1 MSEIEIRKSGRAGR
15 ITLARPDALNALT
28 YAMCSAAEK
37 AIDGWNE
44 DGSVDLIIIDA
55 EGRRAFCAGG
65 DIVEMHRRAKVGD
78 LDYGRRFWRDEYRL
92 NSKLAGSRLPVVTL
106 MQGYTMGGGVGI
118 GCHARHR
125 VVGESSR
132 IAMPECTIG
141 LVPDVGG
148 SFLLSRAPGSIGECM
163 GVTGTRAGPSDAIE
177 AGLAD
182 QFVPEQAWPELIDRL
197 TATGDLGAIED
208 FASPPSGGSGLFEE
222 RSLIDRIFSLPTI
235 PEIADALAEDGSEFA
250 NACLRRISGNSPL
263 SMACALKL
271 IRMQRNSPTLV
282 RALALEYRYVH
293 RSVEHS
299 DFIEGIRALVIDKDN
314 SPQWRHAGPDCVDA
328 SEVDALLS
336 PLGNLELNLEG
347 KH

>member
-1 MSEIEIRKSGRAGR
+1 MSEVKIRTSGRAGR

-28 YAMCSAAEK
+28 YAMCSAIEA

-44 DGSVDLIIIDA
+44 DGSVGLIIIDA

-65 DIVEMHRRAKVGD
+65 DIVEMHRRAMVGD

-92 NSKLAGSRLPVVTL
+92 NSKLANSRLPVVTL

-118 GCHARHR
+118 GCHAQHR
-125 VVGESSR
+125 VVCESSR

-163 GVTGTRAGPSDAIE
+163 GVAGTRAGPSDAIV

-182 QFVPEQAWPELIDRL
+182 HFVPGQAWPELVDRL
-197 TATGDLGAIED
+197 TATGNIGVIDD
-208 FASPPSGGSGLFEE
+208 FASPPPADPGLAGA
-222 RSLIDRIFSLPTI
+222 RPLIDRIFSLPI
-235 PEIADALAEDGSEFA
+235 MPKIVDALEEDGSEFA
-250 NACLRRISGNSPL
+250 DACLKRIAGNSPL

-271 IRMQRNSPTLV
+271 IRMQRNSSTLGQ
-282 RALALEYRYVH
+282 ALALEYRYVH
-293 RSVEHS
+293 RSVEHT

-314 SPQWRHAGPDCVDA
+314 SPNWRHAGPGCVDA

-336 PLGNLELNLEG
+336 TLGNLELNLEG

>member
-1 MSEIEIRKSGRAGR
+1 MSEIEIRTSGRAGR

-28 YAMCSAAEK
+28 YAMCSAIEG

-44 DGSVDLIIIDA
+44 DGSVDVIVIDA

-92 NSKLAGSRLPVVTL
+92 NSKLADSRLPVVTL
-106 MQGYTMGGGVGI
+106 MQGYTMGGGVGV
-118 GCHARHR
+118 GCHAQHR

-163 GVTGTRAGPSDAIE
+163 GVTGTRASPSDAID

-182 QFVPEQAWPELIDRL
+182 HFVPEQAWSELIDQL
-197 TATGDLGAIED
+197 AATGDIGMIDE
-208 FASPPSGGSGLFEE
+208 FVCPPTAGPGLVEE
-222 RSLIDRIFSLPTI
+222 RPLIDRVFSLPTM
-235 PEIADALAEDGSEFA
+235 PEIAEALAEDGSEFA
-250 NACLRRISGNSPL
+250 GACLKRIAGNSPL

-271 IRMQRNSPTLV
+271 IRMQRTLPTLGQ
-282 RALALEYRYVH
+282 ALALEYRYVH
-293 RSVEHS
+293 RSVEHT

-336 PLGNLELNLEG
+336 PLGNLELCLEG

>member
-1 MSEIEIRKSGRAGR
+1 MNEVKIRTSGRAGR

-28 YAMCSAAEK
+28 YSMCSAIER

-92 NSKLAGSRLPVVTL
+92 NSKLAKSRLPVVTL

-118 GCHARHR
+118 GCHAQHR

-163 GVTGTRAGPSDAIE
+163 GVTGTRAGPSDAID

-182 QFVPEQAWPELIDRL
+182 HFVPEGAWPELIDRS
-197 TATGDLGAIED
+197 TATGDMGRIDE
-208 FASPPSGGSGLFEE
+208 FACSPPVGSGLFVE
-222 RSLIDRIFSLPTI
+222 RPLIDRIFSLPTM
-235 PEIADALAEDGSEFA
+235 PEIVDALAEDGSEFA
-250 NACLRRISGNSPL
+250 DACLKRISRNSPL

-271 IRMQRNSPTLV
+271 IRMQRKSPMLGQ
-282 RALALEYRYVH
+282 ALALEYRYVY
-293 RSVEHS
+293 RSVEHT

-314 SPQWRHAGPDCVDA
+314 SPQWRHADPNCVDA

-336 PLGNLELNLEG
+336 PLGNLDLSLEG

>member
-15 ITLARPDALNALT
+15 ITLRRPDALNALT
-28 YAMCSAAEK
+28 YAMCSATEE

-55 EGRRAFCAGG
+55 EGQRAFCAGG

-92 NSKLAGSRLPVVTL
+92 NSKLADSRLPVVTL

-118 GCHARHR
+118 GCHAQHR

-163 GVTGTRAGPSDAIE
+163 GVTGSRAGPSDAID

-182 QFVPEQAWPELIDRL
+182 HFVPRQAWPELIERL
-197 TATGDLGAIED
+197 AATGDLGVIDD
-208 FASPPSGGSGLFEE
+208 FARPPPAEPGLAEV
-222 RSLIDRIFSLPTI
+222 RPLVDRVFSLPTM
-235 PEIADALAEDGSEFA
+235 PEIADALAEGGSEFA
-250 NACLRRISGNSPL
+250 DACFRRIGGNSPL

-271 IRMQRNSPTLV
+271 IRMQRNSPTLGQ
-282 RALALEYRYVH
+282 ALALEYRYVH
-293 RSVEHS
+293 RSVEHT
-299 DFIEGIRALVIDKDN
+299 DFIEGIRAMVIDKDN
-314 SPQWRHAGPDCVDA
+314 SPQWRHAGPDCVNA

-336 PLGNLELNLEG
+336 PLGNLELSLEG
-347 KH
+347 IR

>member
-1 MSEIEIRKSGRAGR
+1 MSEIDIRISGRAGR
-15 ITLARPDALNALT
+15 ITLVRPDALNALT
-28 YAMCSAAEK
+28 YAMCSAVER
-37 AIDGWNE
+37 AIDGWND

-65 DIVEMHRRAKVGD
+65 DIVEMHRRARIGD

-92 NSKLAGSRLPVVTL
+92 NSKLANSRLPVVAL
-106 MQGYTMGGGVGI
+106 MQGYTMGGGVGL

-125 VVGESSR
+125 VVCESSR

-148 SFLLSRAPGSIGECM
+148 SFLLSRTPGSLGECM
-163 GVTGTRAGPSDAIE
+163 GVTGTRAGPSDAVH

-182 QFVPEQAWPELIDRL
+182 HFVPEQAWPDLIDRL
-197 TATGDLGAIED
+197 TATGDIRGIGR
-208 FASPPSGGSGLFEE
+208 FACPPPPETVLFVE
-222 RSLIDRIFSLPTI
+222 RPLIDRIFSLPTMPKI
-235 PEIADALAEDGSEFA
+235 VDALAQDGSDFA
-250 NACLRRISGNSPL
+250 AACLKRISGNSPL

-271 IRMQRNSPTLV
+271 IRMQRNEPTME

-293 RSVEHS
+293 RSVEHT

-314 SPQWRHAGPDCVDA
+314 SPKWRHAGPDRVDA
-328 SEVDALLS
+328 SEVDALLA
-336 PLGNLELNLEG
+336 PLGNLELKLEG
-347 KH
+347 EH